1 VRTQQLPRF
10 VPTVE
15 EPGVDEMS
23 GMPRLG
29 YRPALDGVRG
39 IAIAIVVAFHAFG
52 WPGEGTL
59 GVDLFF
65 VLSGFLITTL
75 LLEEHAATG
84 RISIRGFYG
93 RRARRLL
100 PALFVLLAPFLLVV
114 ATVATVGSLGSPLVV
129 GLASALTYTSNIV
142 VAADPSAA
150 SGWMIHLW
158 SLAAEEQ
165 FYIVWPLLLIALIR
179 VGRLRLVGQA
189 LMALLVFAVVYR
201 LQLVLRGASIERL
214 YYAPDTHPDS
224 LLIGCAFGCY
234 CSRGRLPFWFL
245 SSARAREVVSTLSL
259 TLIIAAA
266 ILLGH
271 VPARLAYELQ
281 LVPTAFALV
290 AGVFIVC
297 AVTGGTIVAQG
308 LSVRPLVFLG
318 RISYSLYL
326 WHVPLLLAIAGVDR
340 TVEVRTIAAVAV
352 ALALASCS
360 WRFVESPFLRRR
372 VRAGAERVTSQPAA
386 PPGGVAVPDL
396 AVGGVGAS
404 PAA

>member
-1 VRTQQLPRF
+1 
-10 VPTVE
+10 
-15 EPGVDEMS
+15 MS
-23 GMPRLG
+23 GRPRLG

-39 IAIAIVVAFHAFG
+39 IAIAIVVSFHAFG

-75 LLEEHAATG
+75 LLEEQAATG
-84 RISIRGFYG
+84 TIRIRGFYS

-114 ATVATVGSLGSPLVV
+114 ATVATAGSLRSPLVTA
-129 GLASALTYTSNIV
+129 LASALTYTSNIV

-165 FYIVWPLLLIALIR
+165 FYIVWPLLLTVLMR
-179 VGRLRLVGQA
+179 VGGLRLVGRA

-201 LQLVLRGASIERL
+201 LQLLVRGASIERL

-224 LLIGCAFGCY
+224 LLVGCAFGCY
-234 CSRGRLPFWFL
+234 FSRGRLPFWIP
-245 SSARAREVVSTLSL
+245 SSARAREVASALSL
-259 TLIIAAA
+259 TLIIGAAV
-266 ILLGH
+266 LLGH
-271 VPARLAYELQ
+271 IPERLAYELQ

-290 AGVFIVC
+290 AGIFIVC
-297 AVTGGTIVAQG
+297 AVTGGTIVARG

-318 RISYSLYL
+318 QISYSLYL

-340 TVEVRTIAAVAV
+340 TVEFRTIAAVA
-352 ALALASCS
+352 LAVIFASCS
-360 WRFVESPFLRRR
+360 RRFIELPFLRRR
-372 VRAGAERVTSQPAA
+372 PEAAAQRVASRPAPA
-386 PPGGVAVPDL
+386 PPGGGAVPDL